1 MCKIKT
7 GFCLFE
13 EKQRMKGLHVLKHY
27 MFSLCTQTC
36 PYRLAR
42 LSTSRPKAKRLIV
55 FSRRY
60 APKNTIRL
68 PPNSG
73 EADTKEERVHSFYMK
88 KNKKY

>member
-1 MCKIKT
+1 
-7 GFCLFE
+7 
-13 EKQRMKGLHVLKHY
+13 
-27 MFSLCTQTC
+27 MFFNGINILSCVRT
-36 PYRLAR
+36 LAPFA
-42 LSTSRPKAKRLIV
+42 SQAGTSRPKAKRLIV
-55 FSRRY
+55 FLRRY

>member
-1 MCKIKT
+1 MFCNGINILT
-7 GFCLFE
+7 GVRTRAPIAS
-13 EKQRMKGLHVLKHY
+13 QGLG
-27 MFSLCTQTC
+27 
-36 PYRLAR
+36 
-42 LSTSRPKAKRLIV
+42 TSRPKAKRLIV